1 MKNILYNDETIY
13 SSDVLSPID
22 SYSLYFNVPPLI
34 KEENLICTAITG
46 LENFSVPIGFNMVEV
61 IEDIIGKKVY
71 NVSQIIK
78 LKSIKLPTGTVE
90 VSLNGTKL
98 FSSKLFVTCNYV
110 KNTGRS
116 KDDDMNCGQVI
127 QLTDFK
133 FYC

>member
-1 MKNILYNDETIY
+1 MIYNDETIH
-13 SSDVLSPID
+13 STDVLSSID
-22 SYSLYFNVPPLI
+22 TYSLYYNIPPLI
-34 KEENLICTAITG
+34 KDGNLICTAITG
-46 LENFSVPIGFNMVEV
+46 METFSVPIGYNMVEV

-78 LKSIKLPTGTVE
+78 LKSISLPIGTVE